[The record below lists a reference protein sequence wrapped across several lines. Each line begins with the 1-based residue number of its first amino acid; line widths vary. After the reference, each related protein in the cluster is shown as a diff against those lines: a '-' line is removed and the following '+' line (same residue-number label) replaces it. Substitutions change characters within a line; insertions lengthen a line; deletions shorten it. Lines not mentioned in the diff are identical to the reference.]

1 MATMISSGTDVV
13 AFLKE
18 QHEQIKAGFQ
28 RVQSTTGED
37 RETAFYALRRLLAVH
52 ETAEEEIVHPAAR
65 QVLPDGDIVVDARLR
80 EENQLKQQLSEL
92 EEIDVDSSDF
102 ISQFSQLEQGVLAHA
117 QKEESEEF
125 DRLRNRIDG
134 PRLERLRE
142 AITIAEAI
150 APTRPHPGIES
161 QTANLLVGPF
171 ASMLDRARDMF
182 ARKS

>member
-1 MATMISSGTDVV
+1 VV
-13 AFLKE
+13 E
-18 QHEQIKAGFQ
+18 
-28 RVQSTTGED
+28 
-37 RETAFYALRRLLAVH
+37 
-52 ETAEEEIVHPAAR
+52 
-65 QVLPDGDIVVDARLR
+65 ARLR

-92 EEIDVDSSDF
+92 EELDVDSSDF

-117 QKEESEEF
+117 QKEELEEF

-134 PRLERLRE
+134 ARLERLRE
-142 AITIAEAI
+142 AVTIAEAI

-161 QTANLLVGPF
+161 QAANLLVGPF